1 MRNVD
6 VIRIKYLGSTKII
19 KYKTTNLGPIYTHDQ
34 DFAIMTSAFAW
45 CSAEPRKTWVFV
57 LVIIFFIIYFLIFFV
72 IIYKASNLS
81 ITLPV
86 YLSLSESVN
95 LSINSPL
102 PQTRGPGLVLSLL
115 SRPQKLWFFLPRVQ
129 LDRVRSQVRD
139 HERRRTRLE
148 VHQRERGPALAEAH
162 SSLPPAVLPRERIS
176 RQGVDEGRHLR
187 IFPRNIFELAIM

>member
-1 MRNVD
+1 M
-6 VIRIKYLGSTKII
+6 IE
-19 KYKTTNLGPIYTHDQ
+19 YKTTNLGPIYTHDQ

-45 CSAEPRKTWVFV
+45 CSSEPRKTWVFV

-95 LSINSPL
+95 LSINSPV

-115 SRPQKLWFFLPRVQ
+115 SRPQKLWFFYLGSNLIVYGRKFEIMSADERVLKYINENEVPPLPKHTQASLRQ
-129 LDRVRSQVRD
+129 YFL
-139 HERRRTRLE
+139 
-148 VHQRERGPALAEAH
+148 ERGYHVKE
-162 SSLPPAVLPRERIS
+162 
-176 RQGVDEGRHLR
+176 
-187 IFPRNIFELAIM
+187 